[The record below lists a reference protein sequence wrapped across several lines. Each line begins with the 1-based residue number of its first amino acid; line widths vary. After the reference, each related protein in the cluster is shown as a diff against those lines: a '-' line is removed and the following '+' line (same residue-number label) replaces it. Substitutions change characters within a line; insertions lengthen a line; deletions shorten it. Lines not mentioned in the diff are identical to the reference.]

1 MSILDALR
9 VQKANQQSIAEL
21 AALPQNQ
28 IIKLAQMGQIPS
40 DVVPVVINEKARMA
54 REMANLQAARQMQGG
69 EPPTVIEQAM
79 QANAQQEVP
88 MDTGVASIPV
98 DNMFQD
104 RSFAGGGIVAFNGE
118 DGSFVQGPT
127 GLMMLPE
134 DLDQQEEA
142 QVRRPRSL
150 EQVLAS
156 VKSAYGGEETS
167 ALTPERQAY
176 LDALKAGSMSP
187 EERKQQRGL
196 RFVQAGLGTLAGKS
210 PYAFQNIGT
219 GSAEALQGYMEDLKT
234 QRAQGLTE
242 KKAAA
247 DVADLRRAERRQEIA
262 SGLDM
267 YGKELEREER
277 GLDREQ
283 RERLARERSATPDR
297 YAKNY
302 ARMKKNAGDPRSE
315 EELLN
320 EGYLRAFQEQAQ
332 ALRRIES
339 AAATAA
345 AGQGVQLSGQN
356 VTAEGQRQT
365 ARATALKEWN
375 DMKMTDN
382 VRREYNRLATEDREN
397 ARAGNPTNLAEEYKN
412 RQIASA
418 TNIILGAT
426 PQPAAQPRP
435 GAATPAVPAAGGTT
449 LPAAARAQLK
459 PGVNTTF
466 SNGQVW
472 TLDSSGN
479 PKRVK

>member
-28 IIKLAQMGQIPS
+28 IIRLAQMGQIPA

-54 REMANLQAARQMQGG
+54 KEMANLQAAQQMQGG
-69 EPPTVIEQAM
+69 EMPTVIEQAM
-79 QANAQQEVP
+79 QENAQQESP
-88 MDTGVASIPV
+88 MDRGVATIPV

-104 RSFAGGGIVAFNGE
+104 KNFAGGGIVAFNGE
-118 DGSFVQGPT
+118 DGSFVRGPT

-134 DLDQQEEA
+134 DLDPQEEA

-150 EQVLAS
+150 EEVLAS
-156 VKSAYGGEETS
+156 VKSAYGGTDTA
-167 ALTPERQAY
+167 ALTAERQAY

-187 EERKQQRGL
+187 EDRKQQQMFRL
-196 RFVQAGLGTLAGKS
+196 AQAGLGTLAGKS
-210 PYAFQNIGT
+210 PYAFENIGK
-219 GSAEALQGYMEDLKT
+219 GSMEALAGYMEDVKA
-234 QRAQGLTE
+234 QRAQGIAE

-247 DVADLRRAERRQEIA
+247 DIADLRRAERRQEVGT
-262 SGLDM
+262 GLDI
-267 YGKELEREER
+267 YAKE
-277 GLDREQ
+277 LDREQ

-302 ARMKKNAGDPRSE
+302 AIMKRNMGDPRST

-339 AAATAA
+339 SAATAA
-345 AGQGVQLSGQN
+345 AAQGVQLSGQD
-356 VTAEGQRQT
+356 VTREGQRQT
-365 ARATALKEWN
+365 ARATALREWN
-375 DMKMTDN
+375 DMKMTDP
-382 VRREYNRLATEDREN
+382 VRREYNRLATQDREN

-412 RQIASA
+412 RQIVSS
-418 TNIILGAT
+418 TNSILGAT
-426 PQPAAQPRP
+426 PQSAAQPGP
-435 GAATPAVPAAGGTT
+435 GAATPAATAAGGTT

>member
-28 IIKLAQMGQIPS
+28 IIRLAQMGQIPA

-54 REMANLQAARQMQGG
+54 KEMANLQAAQQMQGG
-69 EPPTVIEQAM
+69 EMPTVIEQAM
-79 QANAQQEVP
+79 QENAQQESP
-88 MDTGVASIPV
+88 MDRGVATIPV

-104 RSFAGGGIVAFNGE
+104 KNFAGGGIVAFNGE
-118 DGSFVQGPT
+118 DGSFVRGPT
-127 GLMMLPE
+127 GLMMPPE
-134 DLDQQEEA
+134 DLDPQEEA
-142 QVRRPRSL
+142 RVRRPRSL
-150 EQVLAS
+150 EEVLAS
-156 VKSAYGGEETS
+156 VKSAYGGDDTA
-167 ALTPERQAY
+167 ALTAERQAY
-176 LDALKAGSMSP
+176 LDALKAGSMSA
-187 EERKQQRGL
+187 EDRKHQKLFRL
-196 RFVQAGLGTLAGKS
+196 AQAGLGTLAGRS
-210 PYAFQNIGT
+210 PHAFENIGK
-219 GSAEALQGYMEDLKT
+219 GSLEALAGYMGDVKAE
-234 QRAQGLTE
+234 RAQSLAE

-247 DVADLRRAERRQEIA
+247 DIADLRRAERRQEVGT
-262 SGLDM
+262 GLDI
-267 YGKELEREER
+267 YTKEI
-277 GLDREQ
+277 DREQ

-302 ARMKKNAGDPRSE
+302 AIMKRNMGDPRST

-339 AAATAA
+339 SADIATAGQSIQR
-345 AGQGVQLSGQN
+345 AGQEQ
-356 VTAEGQRQT
+356 TAEDRARSARLEAERVWNSKKILDPDRQT
-365 ARATALKEWN
+365 FDDLVQKDRA
-375 DMKMTDN
+375 
-382 VRREYNRLATEDREN
+382 N
-397 ARAGNPTNLAEEYKN
+397 AKAGKPTNLAEEFKE
-412 RQIASA
+412 RRIREMMSPSTAPSA
-418 TNIILGAT
+418 PTGGA
-426 PQPAAQPRP
+426 AAQPRP
-435 GAATPAVPAAGGTT
+435 GAATPAAPAAGGTT